1 MSHRLSRENNRR
13 QQKQD
18 YRNST
23 VKAAEFGF
31 DPGIEVD
38 FGITSDPIPFFE
50 KTRPQ
55 DKGGYNARFR
65 ISCGP
70 SYRT

>member
-1 MSHRLSRENNRR
+1 VEKRIQEIRSILR
-13 QQKQD
+13 K
-18 YRNST
+18 Y
-23 VKAAEFGF
+23 
-31 DPGIEVD
+31 
-38 FGITSDPIPFFE
+38 FGITSDPIPFLE

-55 DKGGYNARFR
+55 DKGGYIARFR